1 MAVYTHVDRP
11 TLAALIARYDIG
23 GLSSFEGVREGVEN
37 TNYSLVTEQGRFFL
51 TLFEKRVAEADLP
64 YFLDLMGHAA
74 RKGVPAPA
82 PIPDRAGVVLQR
94 VLGRPAVVISFLDG
108 KARMAPTAEECRA
121 AGEMLARFHCAAAD
135 FPAMRANALGP
146 AGWKKLAE
154 KCAAEADRC
163 APGLRALIGESLRDL
178 EARWPAAIPSG
189 QIHADLF
196 PDNVFFKGDA
206 VSGFIDFYF
215 ACTDYLAY
223 DLAVTLNSWC
233 FLDRAWRAQSAAAM
247 IAGYE
252 SARTLSPEERAA
264 LPVLM
269 RGAALRFLLTRLY
282 DWLNQ
287 DPAALVTVKD
297 PLEYRDLALFLRDA
311 APESLYGA
319 RP

>member
-11 TLAALIARYDIG
+11 TLEALLERYDIG
-23 GLSSFEGVREGVEN
+23 ALVSFDGVREGVEN

-51 TLFEKRVAEADLP
+51 TLFEKRVAEVDLP

-82 PIPDRAGVVLQR
+82 PLPDRSGVTLQR
-94 VLGRPAVVISFLDG
+94 VLGRPAVIISFLDG
-108 KARMAPTAEECRA
+108 KARMAPTAAECSA
-121 AGEMLARFHCAAAD
+121 AGRMLAQFHLATAD
-135 FPAMRANALGP
+135 FPATRVNALGP
-146 AGWKKLAE
+146 EGWRTLTA
-154 KCAAEADRC
+154 KCAQEADRC
-163 APGLRALIGESLRDL
+163 AAGLRGMIEASLTEL
-178 EARWPAAIPSG
+178 GSAWPSNIPSG

-196 PDNVFFKGDA
+196 PDNVFFKGGE

-223 DLAVTLNSWC
+223 DLAITLNSWC
-233 FLDRAWRAQSAAAM
+233 FLERIWRPESAAAM
-247 IAGYE
+247 IDGYQ
-252 SARTLSPEERAA
+252 SVRPLSPEEHAA

-269 RGAALRFLLTRLY
+269 RGTALRFLLTRLY

-297 PLEYRDLALFLRDA
+297 PLEYRDLSLFLRDA

>member
-1 MAVYTHVDRP
+1 VAVYTHVDRP
-11 TLAALIARYDIG
+11 TLEALLERYDIG
-23 GLSSFEGVREGVEN
+23 APVSFDGVREGVEN

-82 PIPDRAGVVLQR
+82 PIPDRTGATLQR
-94 VLGRPAVVISFLDG
+94 VLGRPAVIISFLDG

-121 AGEMLARFHCAAAD
+121 AGRMLARFHIAAAD
-135 FPAMRANALGP
+135 FNATRANALGP
-146 AGWKKLAE
+146 EGWKTLAA
-154 KCAAEADRC
+154 KCKADADNC
-163 APGLRALIGESLRDL
+163 APGLSALIDESLGDL
-178 EARWPAAIPSG
+178 LAGWPSDIPSG

-196 PDNVFFKGDA
+196 PDNAFFKGED

-233 FLDRAWRAQSAAAM
+233 FLERSWRAGSAAAM
-247 IAGYE
+247 IDGYE
-252 SARTLSPEERAA
+252 TVRALSDEERAA
-264 LPVLM
+264 LPILM

-297 PLEYRDLALFLRDA
+297 PLEYRDLSLFLRDA
-311 APESLYGA
+311 VPESLYGA
-319 RP
+319 HP